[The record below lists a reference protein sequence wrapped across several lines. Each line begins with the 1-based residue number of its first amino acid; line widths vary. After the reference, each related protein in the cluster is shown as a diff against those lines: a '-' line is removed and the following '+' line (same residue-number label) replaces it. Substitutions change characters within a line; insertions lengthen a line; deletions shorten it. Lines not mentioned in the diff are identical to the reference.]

1 MRTRIILK
9 LRVGGGLLARVRSGA
24 LAAAAVV
31 GALAL
36 GGCGGAQGDGA
47 GTGRLEVVAGFYP
60 LAFAAS
66 EIGGDGVV
74 VTNLTPLGAEPHD
87 LELSPRDVER
97 VRAADLVLYLGA
109 GFQPALEDAVA
120 KAEGR
125 AVDALAELELTAGDP
140 HVWLD
145 PVRYAEI
152 AARVGE
158 ALGRPEAARA
168 FSERLKGLDLGYEAG
183 LADCER
189 REIVT
194 SHAAFGYLAER
205 YGLEQ
210 ISVTGLAPEAE
221 PAPRDLERVARLA
234 HERGATTIFFET
246 LVSPELAETVAREI
260 GAATAVLDPLE
271 GLTDNGAEGDDDYF
285 SIMQSNLAALREAL
299 GCR

>member
-1 MRTRIILK
+1 MITRIILK
-9 LRVGGGLLARVRSGA
+9 WIESGGLLTWVRSGA

-36 GGCGGAQGDGA
+36 GGCGGAQADGA

-125 AVDALAELELTAGDP
+125 AVDALAGLELTAGDP

-145 PVRYAEI
+145 PVRYEEI

-158 ALGRPEAARA
+158 ALDRPEAARA
-168 FSERLKGLDLGYEAG
+168 FSERLTGLDLEYEAG

-221 PAPRDLERVARLA
+221 PAPRELERVARLA
-234 HERGATTIFFET
+234 RERGATTIFFEA

-260 GAATAVLDPLE
+260 GAETAALDPLE
-271 GLTDNGAEGDDDYF
+271 GLTGEEAEGGEDYF
-285 SIMQSNLAALREAL
+285 SLMLRNLAVLREAL